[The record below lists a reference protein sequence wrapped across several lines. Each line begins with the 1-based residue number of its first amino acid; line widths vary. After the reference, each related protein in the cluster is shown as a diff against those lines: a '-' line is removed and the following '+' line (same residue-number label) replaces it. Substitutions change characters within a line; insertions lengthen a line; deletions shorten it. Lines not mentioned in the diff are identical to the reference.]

1 LRSALN
7 KVDSLRDKIYLQSRS
22 RLQDYEPIV
31 GRSCLEE
38 LRVLAGELSG
48 KIIQII
54 NSTFVGGGV
63 AEILEHM
70 VPLLNQLGVDA
81 RWDVISSSEEFFE
94 VTKKFHNALHG
105 KREKISPEDFA
116 LFSEITERNL
126 EEMRFYGDY
135 FFIHDPQPVALIAKK
150 KEIGKRWVWRCHI
163 DVSSPD
169 KKVWKFLRD
178 FIVDY
183 DAAVFSSPNFAQ
195 QLPIRQFLI
204 TPSIDPLSDK
214 NKELDS
220 GTIDTVLK
228 KYGLTS
234 DKPMIVQISRFD
246 RLKDPLGVIEAFEMV
261 RKNIDCQLV
270 LAGGTATDDP
280 ESEEVLKEV
289 RRRAEGNPDIH
300 VLMIPSE
307 SDLEINAL
315 QRAATVIIQKSLK
328 EGFGLTISEALW
340 KAKPVVASAVGGIP
354 LQIKN
359 KLTGLLCYTVE
370 GAAYALKQLLSNPEY
385 ANWLGQNGKEH
396 VKQNF
401 LITGHL
407 KDYLLMFL
415 SLDQNSDVI
424 YL

>member
-1 LRSALN
+1 MQN
-7 KVDSLRDKIYLQSRS
+7 EIHLQSRS

-31 GRSCLEE
+31 GRSCLED
-38 LRVLAGELSG
+38 LRRLTEKFSG
-48 KIIQII
+48 KVIQTV
-54 NSTFVGGGV
+54 NSTFIGGGV

-70 VPLLNQLGVDA
+70 VPLLNQLGVDI
-81 RWDVISSSEEFFE
+81 RWNVITGSDEFFE

-105 KREKISPEDFA
+105 KREKISAQDFA

-126 EEMRFYGDY
+126 KEMSFYGDII
-135 FFIHDPQPVALIAKK
+135 FIHDPQPVGLIAKK
-150 KEIGKRWVWRCHI
+150 KEIGRKWLWRCHI

-169 KKVWKFLRD
+169 KKVWSFLRR
-178 FIVDY
+178 FIVEY
-183 DAAVFSSPNFAQ
+183 DAAVFSVPNFAQ

-214 NKELDS
+214 NRELDS
-220 GTIDTVLK
+220 ETIDAVLA
-228 KYGLTS
+228 KYGLVS
-234 DKPMIVQISRFD
+234 DKPMITQISRFD

-261 RKNIDCQLV
+261 RKSIDCQLV

-280 ESEEVLKEV
+280 ESEDVLVEV
-289 RRRAEGNPDIH
+289 RKRAEKNPDVH
-300 VLMIPSE
+300 VLLVQPE
-307 SDLEINAL
+307 SDIDINAL
-315 QRAATVIIQKSLK
+315 QRAATIIIQKSLK

-354 LQIKN
+354 LQVKN
-359 KLTGLLCYTVE
+359 KFTGLLCYTVE
-370 GAAYALKQLLSNPEY
+370 GAAYSLKQLLSNTEY

-407 KDYLLMFL
+407 KNYLLMFL
-415 SLDQNSDVI
+415 ALDQPSEVV

>member
-1 LRSALN
+1 M
-7 KVDSLRDKIYLQSRS
+7 DSLQNKIYLQSRS

-48 KIIQII
+48 KVIQII

-63 AEILEHM
+63 VEILEHM
-70 VPLLNQLGVDA
+70 VPMLNQLGVDA
-81 RWDVISSSEEFFE
+81 RWDVINGSEEFFE
-94 VTKKFHNALHG
+94 VTKRFHNALHG
-105 KREKISPEDFA
+105 KKEKISPEDFA
-116 LFSEITERNL
+116 LFSEVSERNL

-150 KEIGKRWVWRCHI
+150 KEIGRKWLWRCHI

-183 DAAVFSSPNFAQ
+183 DAAVFSAPNFAQ
-195 QLPIRQFLI
+195 KLPIRQFLI

-220 GTIDTVLK
+220 GTIDAVLK

-261 RKNIDCQLV
+261 RKSIDCQLV
-270 LAGGTATDDP
+270 LAGGTAADDP
-280 ESEEVLKEV
+280 ESGEVLEEV

-300 VLMIPSE
+300 VLLVPPE
-307 SDLEINAL
+307 SDIEINAL
-315 QRAATVIIQKSLK
+315 QRAATIIIQKSLK

-415 SLDQNSDVI
+415 ALDQPSDVV

>member
-1 LRSALN
+1 MQREI
-7 KVDSLRDKIYLQSRS
+7 SLQARS
-22 RLQDYEPIV
+22 RFQDYETIV
-31 GRSCLEE
+31 GRSSLEE
-38 LRVLAGELSG
+38 LKMLADKFTGRTV
-48 KIIQII
+48 QII

-63 AEILEHM
+63 SEILERM

-81 RWDVISSSEEFFE
+81 RWDVITGNEEFFD

-105 KREKISPEDFA
+105 RPEKISSKDFA
-116 LFSEITERNL
+116 LFSEVTQRNL
-126 EEMRFYGDY
+126 EKMKFYGDII
-135 FFIHDPQPVALIAKK
+135 FVHDPQPAGLIAKK
-150 KEIGKRWVWRCHI
+150 KEIGKKWIWRCHI
-163 DVSSPD
+163 DVSNPD
-169 KKVWKFLRD
+169 NKVWKFLRN
-178 FIVDY
+178 FIVEY
-183 DAAVFSSPNFAQ
+183 DAAVFSAPNFSQ
-195 QLPIRQFLI
+195 KLPIRQFLI

-220 GTIDTVLK
+220 DTIGNVLS
-228 KYGLTS
+228 KYGLIS

-246 RLKDPLGVIEAFEMV
+246 RLKDPVGVIEAFHMV

-280 ESEEVLKEV
+280 ECAEVFGEV
-289 RRRAEGNPDIH
+289 KRQAEGNPDIH
-300 VLMIPSE
+300 VLLVPPE
-307 SDLEINAL
+307 SDIEINAL

-328 EGFGLTISEALW
+328 EGFGLTICEALW

-370 GAAYALKQLLSNPEY
+370 GAAYALRQLLANPEY
-385 ANWLGQNGKEH
+385 ANRLGQNGREH

-407 KDYLLMFL
+407 KNYLLLFL
-415 SLDQNSDVI
+415 ALDKQSEVI